1 MSCFAGAGKA
11 TTTAAPAA
19 AAVEEGGL
27 PDIETQVQGLQK
39 RELDAVRHGK
49 PVFPTNQG
57 LLTGPFGTEANP
69 VKVPS
74 AFSSR
79 IVGCTGGSGDHSHE
93 LLWHEVREGE
103 TTVCMAC
110 GQFFTLDHVVVDD
123 GHHHDEHSHDDKA
136 HASH

>member
-1 MSCFAGAGKA
+1 LLAGKA
-11 TTTAAPAA
+11 PSTVTNDDHVT
-19 AAVEEGGL
+19 L
-27 PDIETQVQGLQK
+27 PDIEQQVRGLQA
-39 RELDAVRHGK
+39 RELEAQRAGK

-110 GQFFTLDHVVVDD
+110 GQFFTLERIAVDD
-123 GHHHDEHSHDDKA
+123 GHHDDHGHHDARHEAKA
-136 HASH
+136 TH